1 MSTNKNITGEI
12 GLDGDLTEQQKKNL
26 KKIADE
32 ILGVAKDMVKD
43 YKENPSDVSGSVHP
57 TEGKVKG
64 VGVMVGMDSPYLDET
79 KELDGNN
86 VVEIVGDKDG
96 SQKK

>member
-96 SQKK
+96 SQEK

>member
-12 GLDGDLTEQQKKNL
+12 GLDGDLTEHQKKNL

-32 ILGVAKDMVKD
+32 ILDVAKDMVKD

-96 SQKK
+96 SQEK

>member
-43 YKENPSDVSGSVHP
+43 YTENPSDVSGSVHP

-86 VVEIVGDKDG
+86 VVEIRGDKDG
-96 SQKK
+96 SQEK